1 MKRTFLLSVI
11 LLVFNVLALNA
22 NPVGKDAAKEI
33 GARFLSASANMK
45 VNSGD
50 LQLAQTY
57 FMSDGEAAFYV
68 FNASKGFVIVAA
80 QDVSTPILGYS
91 DEGFFDAN
99 NIPENMEWWLQDY
112 AKQIQYGVEE
122 NKVDYEKTLK
132 QWELVKTTGRLSENR
147 NRDVVVSPLLGNTTW
162 HQNQYYN
169 DLCPETIAPYL
180 NNHTLAGCVACAMSQ
195 IMRKWNYPVHGTGS
209 HELPPYN
216 NPLEVLDF
224 SQTYYDWTNMPDAL
238 TNEYGELLDG
248 ITQTQITAVAT
259 LMYHAGV
266 AVNMNYHVNGS
277 DAQVSNA
284 PDAFLNHFGYSSEL
298 KLEGLATQTGGVP
311 MWKAKLRSSLD
322 HEYPVFYGGVSTTGG
337 HAFVCDGYDSDDNFH
352 INWGYSGN
360 LNGYFPIG
368 GLSYGADLYD
378 KQNYAIFNLHPDG
391 TTTSFSVNLS
401 TSNEYGSVTGS
412 GTFDYNT
419 EVTVTAEATPNSG
432 YFFCYWTEDGQIVSD
447 DASYTFNIKYNR
459 NLEAVFLDA
468 FPVTA
473 ETSNASYGTVT
484 VSGTGSFAY
493 NEQCTLTATANDGY
507 IFENWTDANG
517 SIVSCDNPY
526 QFAVTGACA
535 CTAHFI
541 PLEGQYIGDGN
552 NTNSNVVPSNVAN
565 KYSIT
570 EQIYTPAELGSA
582 GDISSIAFYNVGFA
596 NYQYNQIYLTDV
608 TRSLE
613 IYIKTTDKTSF
624 SSSSDWINGVGLDDL
639 VFSGEVTLQYGTWT
653 TILLDNT
660 FSYDGLSSIAL
671 IIVDNTGS
679 TDNKHEFKT
688 FATTNTYS
696 TLHKAGNAVF
706 DPSTMSDNG
715 IRAQQKNKLI
725 INKGEHSD
733 TYTVSAVASPSGS
746 GVIKDDGNNV
756 FVSGSYACDAT
767 CTLTATP
774 ADDSFVFRYWTKNG
788 KIMSYDATYTF
799 TVKSNMSLQAVFAA
813 PSTVSVS
820 INPANSG
827 TVTGAG
833 EYTYG
838 STCTLT
844 ATPAEG
850 YAFNKWTI
858 GGETVSIEEEYSFTV
873 MEDVSVVA
881 SFREAN
887 MIVFDDNAV
896 KAKCISNW
904 DSNDDGELSI
914 QEAAAVTVFDGNLTN
929 NFKYNTQIET
939 FNELRFFT
947 GLTAIGAS
955 AFSGT
960 SSKFTTVTLPNTITS
975 IGNYAF
981 SACSKLA
988 SITIPSLV
996 TSIGQEAFRGC
1007 SGLTYIVSE
1016 CSTPPTLGTNCFQ
1029 NVSTDI
1035 PVYVPQGSVAAYK
1048 AASGWSN
1055 FNTIVSVK
1063 TSSWSAP
1070 LANDVV
1076 YVDSDYTLTADVT
1089 VMDVIYAST
1098 EFTITVPTGITLN
1111 VTGDISTT
1119 LASQIVVED
1128 GGQLVISSS
1137 ANVQAT
1143 LKKNIAASTAK
1154 TTNNWYAIAS
1164 PVNNVAIS
1172 SFVHGTNNVYRY
1184 DEVESE
1190 WEEYRDDLNIY
1201 NNLDNGRGYLY
1212 RSTEANIEFAG
1223 EVNVATANYNLTYS
1237 ASAGVLAGFHL
1248 IGNPY
1253 SHRIYKGANTA
1264 ITNEYL
1270 EDGFYTLTTSGGWNA
1285 GTDNSKA
1292 INPNEAV
1299 LVQAKS
1305 TVDNVNLAIT
1315 NTTNQGPSAA
1325 KAGNDKIMLSV
1336 ENADYSDVTYV
1347 LFKEGHGLNKVEH
1360 RNAEIPMLYVVNN
1373 GEKFAIADM
1382 PANTNFI
1389 NLGFE
1394 AKSMSYYTLKVETEG
1409 SFTYMHLYDKM
1420 AGEDVDMLVENS
1432 YTFIGGPND
1441 IKDRFVLRLTYDT
1454 SIDEVEINE
1463 IFAYQNGSD
1472 IVVNGEGTLQ
1482 IFDAMGRLVETKEI
1496 HGVETFSRTTLQT
1509 GLYILRLV
1517 GNNVKT
1523 QKIIVR

>member
-22 NPVGKDAAKEI
+22 NPVGKETAKEI

-112 AKQIQYGVEE
+112 AKQIRYCIDNNVIPF
-122 NKVDYEKTLK
+122 DKTERE
-132 QWELVKTTGRLSENR
+132 WDLVKSTGKLSE
-147 NRDVVVSPLLGNTTW
+147 DKALTAVAPLLGDIIW
-162 HQNQYYN
+162 HQNWPYN
-169 DLCPETIAPYL
+169 KFCPEETTPEGSDL
-180 NNHTLAGCVACAMSQ
+180 NGHAYAGCVACAMTQ
-195 IMRKWNYPVHGTGS
+195 VMRKWNYPETGNGVIRREPYLANSETIDLSTITYDWANMPYSLTGS
-209 HELPPYN
+209 SPVAEI
-216 NPLEVLDF
+216 D
-224 SQTYYDWTNMPDAL
+224 
-238 TNEYGELLDG
+238 
-248 ITQTQITAVAT
+248 AVAT
-259 LMYHAGV
+259 LMYHAGI
-266 AVNMNYHVNGS
+266 AVKMNYSISGS
-277 DAQVSNA
+277 SCNDEDRVANVLKTN
-284 PDAFLNHFGYSSEL
+284 FLYSDEL
-298 KLEGLATQTGGVP
+298 ILEKLQSYTTNDLA
-311 MWKAKLRSSLD
+311 MWKVKLRSSLD
-322 HEYPVFYGGVSTTGG
+322 HGFPIFYTAGDDHPNSTAG
-337 HAFVCDGYDSDDNFH
+337 HAFVVDGYNNDEYFH
-352 INWGYSGN
+352 INWGYSGIG
-360 LNGYFPIG
+360 NGYFPVG
-368 GLSYGADLYD
+368 GFNNGGYNYNHACNAIVNMHPAKDSYGNDWPTTVFHIAVSTDGNGTVSGGNNYD
-378 KQNYAIFNLHPDG
+378 YG
-391 TTTSFSVNLS
+391 TN
-401 TSNEYGSVTGS
+401 
-412 GTFDYNT
+412 
-419 EVTVTAEATPNSG
+419 VTVNATANTG
-432 YFFCYWTEDGQIVSD
+432 YGFAYWTEEGVIVSN
-447 DASYTFNIKYNR
+447 DAEYTFPAKYDR
-459 NLEAVFLDA
+459 NLVAHFASPGTITVVPNDA
-468 FPVTA
+468 T
-473 ETSNASYGTVT
+473 YGTVSGGGSYAINDN
-484 VSGTGSFAY
+484 VSLS
-493 NEQCTLTATANDGY
+493 ATANTGY
-507 IFENWTDANG
+507 IFENWTKDG
-517 SIVSCDNPY
+517 VIVATNNPY
-526 QFAVTGACA
+526 SFNAEG
-535 CTAHFI
+535 TATYVANFM
-541 PLEGQYIGDGN
+541 PLNGQYIGN
-552 NTNSNVVPSNVAN
+552 EATNVASRYIPSNFSY
-565 KYSIT
+565 KYSVS
-570 EQIYTPAELGSA
+570 EQIYTKEEIGEG
-582 GDISSIAFYNVGFA
+582 GDIYSIALFNVG
-596 NYQYNQIYLTDV
+596 YSDSYNSYLTDV
-608 TRSLE
+608 TRTFD
-613 IYIKTTDKTSF
+613 IYMTTTDKSAF
-624 SSSSDWINGVGLDDL
+624 SDNNDWITGLMLEDR
-639 VFSGEVTLQYGTWT
+639 VFSGDITLEYGTWT
-653 TILLDNT
+653 TIYLDEP
-660 FSYDGLSSIAL
+660 FYYDGSNNLAL
-671 IIVDNTGS
+671 IICDCTGS
-679 TDNKHEFKT
+679 TTTRHDFKSYAAGSNT
-688 FATTNTYS
+688 TLYKATDSSLDPKDMTD
-696 TLHKAGNAVF
+696 AGTRIG
-706 DPSTMSDNG
+706 D
-715 IRAQQKNKLI
+715 KNKII
-725 INKGEHSD
+725 INKEDHTSSNYTISANVTPEGYGSVTGAG
-733 TYTVSAVASPSGS
+733 TY
-746 GVIKDDGNNV
+746 
-756 FVSGSYACDAT
+756 SYEET
-767 CTLTATP
+767 CTLTATTTN
-774 ADDSFVFRYWTKNG
+774 SNYVFSCWTKNG
-788 KIMSYDATYTF
+788 KKISEDATYSF
-799 TVKSNMSLQAVFAA
+799 TVKGNATLTAVFVG
-813 PSTVSVS
+813 PSTVSVEV
-820 INPANSG
+820 NPAGTG
-827 TVTGAG
+827 TVTGDG
-833 EYTYG
+833 DYVYG

-850 YAFNKWTI
+850 YAFNKWTV
-858 GGETVSIEEEYSFTV
+858 GGTTVSTNETYWFTV
-873 MEDVSVVA
+873 TEDVNVA
-881 SFREAN
+881 ANFRSAD
-887 MIVFDDNAV
+887 MIEFEDNAV
-896 KAKCISNW
+896 KTICLANW
-904 DSNDDGELSI
+904 DINGDGELSVT
-914 QEAAAVTVFDGNLTN
+914 EATAVTVLDGYISHD
-929 NFKYNTQIET
+929 FKYNSNIVSFE
-939 FNELRFFT
+939 ELRFFT
-947 GLTAIGAS
+947 GLEAIGAS
-955 AFSGT
+955 AFSG
-960 SSKFTTVTLPNTITS
+960 SNSKFTTVIMPNTITS

-981 SACSKLA
+981 SACSKLT

-996 TSIGQEAFRGC
+996 SAIGQEAFRGC
-1007 SGLTYIVSE
+1007 TGFGFIVSE
-1016 CSTPPTLGTNCFQ
+1016 CVTPPTLGNNCFQ
-1029 NVSTDI
+1029 NVGTDI
-1035 PVYVPQGSVAAYK
+1035 PVFVPKGSVSAYK

-1089 VMDVIYAST
+1089 VMDVIFAST
-1098 EFTITVPTGITLN
+1098 EYTITVPTGITLT

-1172 SFVHGTNNVYRY
+1172 SFVQGTHNVYRY

-1190 WEEYRDDLNIY
+1190 WEEYRDNLNIY

-1223 EVNVATANYNLTYS
+1223 EVNVATTNYNLTYS

-1253 SHRIYKGANTA
+1253 SHRIYKGVNTA

-1285 GTDNSKA
+1285 ETDNSKA

-1373 GEKFAIADM
+1373 GEKFGIADM
-1382 PANTNFI
+1382 PANTNSI

-1482 IFDAMGRLVETKEI
+1482 IFDAIGRLVETKEI